1 MTSSCYC
8 VLLRKA
14 TRRVTAAYD
23 AVLAPFGINIAQ
35 YALLRTVARK
45 GPMSLTEL
53 GRVAEL
59 DRSTIGRNVRV
70 LERMELMKA
79 GRGGEDQR
87 EAVITVTDKGRL
99 ILDRATPAWEQC
111 QRAIE
116 AKLGRE
122 KVDAL
127 EDILSTV

>member
-1 MTSSCYC
+1 MTSLCYC
-8 VLLRKA
+8 ALLRKA
-14 TRRVTAAYD
+14 ARRVSAAYD
-23 AVLAPFGINIAQ
+23 AVLEPLGINIAQ

-53 GRVAEL
+53 GRLAEL

-70 LERMELMKA
+70 LERLELMRT

-87 EAVITVTDKGRL
+87 EATVTVTDRGRQ
-99 ILDRATPAWEQC
+99 IIDRATPAWEEC

-116 AKLGRE
+116 TKLGRA
-122 KVDAL
+122 KADAL
-127 EDILSTV
+127 RDILAAV